1 MQGLARYTTEEQG
14 ADIFS
19 LFIFTEEGGEYP
31 MDLFKLCGTI
41 ALNGVKEAKKDIG
54 DVGKTASNTG
64 KETTSAF
71 GKIGNAVLSA
81 FKNEKVEAFGQSLE
95 RVTNKVS
102 GQQNR
107 LDLLKTKYKDLY
119 LQFGENSKEAQEC
132 AKEIEK
138 LSNELKENKEKLGEA
153 EKAADKFDNSLE
165 EVEEELEDVTDK
177 SKMAGKEMPAIF
189 KKIGAAVAAAFA
201 VEKIVAF
208 GQACIDATV
217 AISAETA
224 SFEQIMGD
232 YSDKAQAKIKE
243 VADATGIVEGRLT
256 GYMTS
261 MTAKFQGLGYEI
273 DDATDLAQSGL
284 TIAADAAAFWD
295 KSMEDAMSSLNS
307 FVNGNYEGGEAI
319 GLFANETTLASW
331 AAENLN
337 LDWKNLS
344 EAEKQFTRLEFAKAM
359 QENSGVTGQAAN
371 EADAY
376 ANVTGNLKRT
386 WEEFL
391 AVVGTPVL
399 EKLIPIL
406 KKTTDVIGNLKT
418 HMDSVSFDKLSNMI
432 PESTQ
437 KILSDFATNIG
448 NMASKMKD
456 SAFQTFGDSFN
467 KIKDVIQ
474 ATSPFLEQLGNNYLT
489 TLFNRF
495 EQMGSYISGVVVPV
509 FNFLVTALT
518 DVGTVIWEAVAPYV
532 TEISNKFTELSD
544 IVTDA
549 IDTYIVPT
557 IQTFVDMVQ
566 ELWNENQDK
575 IQKIGTLFEK
585 VFSLIAK
592 IISSGV
598 DNFKKY
604 ILPFITWFVDIV
616 QSNMGNIQSIF
627 QATFD
632 YIGAIVDF
640 FIALFEGDWEGMWE
654 AIKSMATAAVANMKA
669 CFTTISSFLSS
680 IGQKIGSIAKDAFQ
694 KVFDFM
700 TTPIR
705 TAVALAT
712 TLFNTLVT
720 NIKDKIDTAK
730 TTVKNGLDAIKDFF
744 DKLKLK
750 LPDIKLPHFKLNGEF
765 DLSKG
770 KVPSIGVE
778 WYAKGAVLNQ
788 PTAFGINPATGKVMA
803 GGEAGAEA
811 VAPIDVLQNYVRQA
825 VAEANANDGTH
836 QMIELLQQQNEL
848 LMAMLQKDT
857 SLKIDGREFGRMVNK
872 YA

>member
-1 MQGLARYTTEEQG
+1 
-14 ADIFS
+14 
-19 LFIFTEEGGEYP
+19 

-119 LQFGENSKEAQEC
+119 LQFGANSKEAQEC

-138 LSNELKENKEKLGEA
+138 LSNELKENKAKLGEA

-177 SKMAGKEMPAIF
+177 SKTAGKEMPAIF

-217 AISAETA
+217 AIAAETA

-243 VADATGIVEGRLT
+243 VADTTGIVEGRLT

-261 MTAKFQGLGYEI
+261 MTAKFQGLGYDI
-273 DDATDLAQSGL
+273 DEATDLAQSGL

-295 KSMEDAMSSLNS
+295 KSMEDSMSALNS
-307 FVNGNYEGGEAI
+307 FVNGNYEGGESI

-331 AAENLN
+331 AAENLG
-337 LDWKNLS
+337 LEWGNLS
-344 EAEKQFTRLEFAKAM
+344 EKEKQFTRLEFAKAM

-371 EADAY
+371 EAESY

-391 AVVGTPVL
+391 AVVGSPIL
-399 EKLIPIL
+399 EKLIPIIQGVTDGISGLSDKL
-406 KKTTDVIGNLKT
+406 KDSSFEDFKT
-418 HMDSVSFDKLSNMI
+418 KLSNMI

-437 KILSDFATNIG
+437 TIFSDFATNIG
-448 NMASKMKD
+448 NMASKMG
-456 SAFQTFGDSFN
+456 SGAFQTFSDNFA
-467 KIKDVIQ
+467 KIKESLET
-474 ATSPFLEQLGNNYLT
+474 TSPFIEQLGNNYLT

-509 FNFLVTALT
+509 FDFLVTALT

-544 IVTDA
+544 LVTDA
-549 IDTYIVPT
+549 IDTYIIPT
-557 IQTFVDMVQ
+557 IQAFVDMVQ

-575 IQKIGTLFEK
+575 IQKIGKLFEK
-585 VFSLIAK
+585 VFSFIAD
-592 IISSGV
+592 IIGAGV
-598 DNFKKY
+598 EAFKDY

-627 QATFD
+627 QAAFD

-640 FIALFEGDWEGMWE
+640 FIALFEGDWKGMWE
-654 AIKSMATAAVANMKA
+654 AVKSLATAAIDFVKA
-669 CFTTISSFLSS
+669 KFTTISSFLSS

-694 KVFDFM
+694 KVYDFM
-700 TTPIR
+700 TAPIR
-705 TAVALAT
+705 TAVTLAT
-712 TLFNTLVT
+712 TLFNTLAT

-730 TTVKNGLDAIKDFF
+730 TTVKNGLDAIKGFF

-750 LPDIKLPHFKLNGEF
+750 LPDIKLPHFKLDGEF
-765 DLSKG
+765 DLGKG

-836 QMIELLQQQNEL
+836 QMVALLQQQNEL